1 MEFANNIL
9 DGFYS
14 FTTTPNQLMG
24 TIVSLSLVLYGGLAG
39 PKLPT
44 VFKKLFENTYFKF
57 FILSLVAYSS
67 VKDYKVSL
75 LLAFAF
81 TFSISM
87 FDNRYLSECFAE
99 LEKNREQFGNHEKE
113 CSSKEQCA
121 ADCMLK
127 FGADKQ
133 PVCKDNECGCE

>member
-1 MEFANNIL
+1 MHLYHLLCKWEAEEDRIHEANPKRLRDRVKQGVSIVTVPVAAVAKK
-9 DGFYS
+9 DP
-14 FTTTPNQLMG
+14 TPTML
-24 TIVSLSLVLYGGLAG
+24 
-39 PKLPT
+39 
-44 VFKKLFENTYFKF
+44 KKYEPF
-57 FILSLVAYSS
+57 
-67 VKDYKVSL
+67 
-75 LLAFAF
+75 
-81 TFSISM
+81 
-87 FDNRYLSECFAE
+87 FAE